1 MTDVDRQLRELLDAD
16 PPESVTA
23 LDEPARADLV
33 TVIAD
38 AKQRQASSLADA
50 FEATLKHV
58 PFPARKI
65 VKKMLLG

>member
-23 LDEPARADLV
+23 LDQPARTELA
-33 TVIAD
+33 TVIAE
-38 AKQRQASSLADA
+38 AKQRQTTSLAEA
-50 FEATLKHV
+50 FDATLKHV